1 PNHSQVSFRTRSDLP
16 HRRRPAAQRRK
27 SGPGGMEKAP
37 PPFPAR
43 LRAGFSIGMNKEQ
56 KREVVAQ
63 IAAQLQGAS
72 AVYAVDYRGLSVTQ
86 AAALRTSLR
95 ENGTSFRVV
104 KNTLT
109 LRAADERSEEH
120 TSELQSPYDLVCRLL
135 LEKK

>member
-1 PNHSQVSFRTRSDLP
+1 
-16 HRRRPAAQRRK
+16 
-27 SGPGGMEKAP
+27 MEKAP
-37 PPFPAR
+37 RPFPAR

-56 KREVVAQ
+56 KRELVEQ

-72 AVYAVDYRGLSVTQ
+72 AVYAVDYRGLSVMQ

-109 LRAADERSEEH
+109 LRAADEAGAESIK
-120 TSELQSPYDLVCRLL
+120 PLVADGPTALAFVL
-135 LEKK
+135 DGDPALAAKTLDT